1 MLFPFQVGFVRDF
14 RYANRKIYTQSY
26 HAITFNAYGI
36 KRLAVDEL
44 EIDPAVPA
52 LLLTAKGTRIAS
64 DSIPGRE
71 TWGIILRTDCLRR
84 SKTPGKVDLRINDTW
99 MSLPVL
105 TPLGPENLPG
115 WQKEMARLRECYL
128 NPIPLNTARLE
139 LGIMNILR
147 FIIDCSAGA
156 AILNTPA
163 HELKALLENPDSR
176 CQSLQTLSSRTG
188 YSPEHLRALFR
199 AEFGL
204 SPGAYR
210 NQLRMAEAMECVAN
224 SKLSVK
230 EIAYRLG
237 FKHQSHFSLAFRHA
251 LGISP
256 REAIAKYRLGKA

>member
-1 MLFPFQVGFVRDF
+1 MGVF
-14 RYANRKIYTQSY
+14 RYANRKVYTQAY
-26 HAITFNAYGI
+26 HAITFNVCGM
-36 KRLAVDEL
+36 KRLEVDGV
-44 EIDPAVPA
+44 EIDPAQPSF
-52 LLLTAKGTRIAS
+52 LLTARGTRIAS

-71 TWGIILRTDCLRR
+71 TWGMILRTECLRR
-84 SKTPGKVDLRINDTW
+84 PKAQGKVELRFHDAW
-99 MSLPVL
+99 VALPVC
-105 TPLGPENLPG
+105 TPLGPENVPG

-147 FIIDCSAGA
+147 FIIDRSAGA
-156 AILNTPA
+156 AKRNTPA
-163 HELKALLENPDSR
+163 HELKTLLESSESR
-176 CQSLQTLSSRTG
+176 SLALPVLARRTG
-188 YSPEHLRALFR
+188 YSPEHLRELFR
-199 AEFGL
+199 SEFGL

-210 NQLRMAEAMECVAN
+210 NQLRMADAMECVAN

-237 FKHQSHFSLAFRHA
+237 FKHQSHFSMAFRHA